1 MESTST
7 VVQPGD
13 QRETQ
18 THKTQ
23 SPRDQCQWKVRDPE
37 LPRRSQSET
46 HAWGGFCNNPMPSV
60 PCWCWRWCWCQS
72 NRLEWM
78 ADGKTAV
85 SRLPVADLAAAS
97 LPP

>member
-18 THKTQ
+18 TQTQ

-46 HAWGGFCNNPMPSV
+46 LAWGDSATI
-60 PCWCWRWCWCQS
+60 PCRVFPAGAGAGAGARATGWNGWR
-72 NRLEWM
+72 M
-78 ADGKTAV
+78 GKAVV
-85 SRLPVADLAAAS
+85 SRLPAADLAAAS